1 MKVKKLLSGLTALAI
16 AATSFAAMT
25 LNVGAADK
33 LEAVYIGSTML
44 NDGQYMNADGTTLS
58 SGTVGENDC
67 VAHLENDTLT
77 LGGTAIFD
85 EVAWDSNG
93 KAIWGAMGAYNA
105 QSDWHIK
112 LLDNADITLNSG
124 IYSGIY
130 VNYGPLTISGGGKLT
145 VDTNMDNGAV
155 CIYGPHAPSYGV
167 NDFVITDG
175 ANVTLKGTTA
185 GVKRHSGATG
195 ATYVKNGATLTVYV
209 TDGSAFSEEP
219 VIEDGSAVLVGTS
232 EADAAAW
239 DNSMPLT
246 SYSYVKITAPGGS
259 AEPDPEPTPDIPVVT
274 PSPTPT
280 ATATTEPGEVT
291 EVENP
296 TPWIGVQAARDKTVE
311 WYYNDHYL
319 MDDGNHYTPK
329 AQYPDFVKGM
339 ETMYFTTENAL
350 AEFNKDVTIYGVSSE
365 LSQYYGS
372 GIASDFKN
380 DTDLVI
386 HLNDGVN
393 VTIDATDRGSYAY
406 LYGLYL
412 TGHLIIEGSGTL
424 TIKSD
429 GGTSDS
435 AALCVFNGK
444 DVQGSGDVTIKDDV
458 KLILENNE
466 ANGYGINVYGPGA
479 GDIKIEDNASVEA
492 TGGLSAINKAPVI
505 SGEQKIYVGSSAADA
520 AEWDGETDISAY
532 KYVNITSESVEPSP
546 STPTPTPTATATAAP
561 TEAPTPEPSPENVPD
576 SGVVVFDDYE
586 YLRTYDWGDYP
597 NIAPMRKANGGIYQ
611 NAFRLKVD
619 IGSDGHGKVL
629 NVDSTISEPV
639 GFYYSIK
646 DHYGLSEE
654 YNINKGRLII
664 SADWYVPGNMEYLNN
679 GETASVY
686 MTSYTS
692 DGWAGTASDGRA
704 HLYRI
709 VVPSGAS
716 QAQIYFND
724 QSNPSNSTIESSAT
738 NTVNLEFDK
747 WYNVETVIDYDAG
760 TVSYYVDGVWAA
772 ASNAVPDD
780 VLKCFTM
787 AYMQLAKAGK
797 ANSTTEN
804 PVIFSMD
811 NFKIE
816 HDSPE
821 LEAKISEVGSNYAE
835 VEFARPVDLKNG
847 ITASLAAL
855 DGSASIAASSYE
867 QTGYNTVKFNFDGVI
882 ESGRS
887 YELVFDGDVRAAYG
901 DGKIAAG
908 GGVIFAAPAAKQTTE
923 LINLDFDDNSIGNAV
938 LTHQNADNTAFVDE
952 AERTGDY
959 ASVEDGVLVYDHYM
973 DVSGEERNGLK
984 FPFKD
989 GMTVDKGVIT
999 VEFDAAVRG
1008 DASRT
1013 RAMYG
1018 LYDPNKTDVSWSSA
1032 TVFGGISPYSGN
1044 RMSFAKSSAD
1054 YRTRTAADS
1063 SMEATVALLKEGDM
1077 HHYKYEIDLDTNTY
1091 KIYYDG
1097 SLVEEL
1103 DYFPGGAAD
1112 NSFDAF
1118 VMSGLYYSEASGDR
1132 GQTFLLLDNLKVTAE
1147 TSSPAVSGVSFVK
1160 YDNSEAPYAREVSSG
1175 TKQIKIAFTKAMAQS
1190 VTDCI
1195 TIDGLTADDYSVSY
1209 DNNTA
1214 VIDLAKYL
1222 APSTSYTLR
1231 ISAGAQAADGGTIGA
1246 AAAYIFTTD
1255 SGEVIYNKPV
1265 IKVNGEAVSELPE
1278 IADGDIVT
1286 AELTVINTTGET
1298 AKCWMSLAG
1307 YDGENCMT
1315 SIKPLEASAEPSKTS
1330 VIVLTAD
1337 TAAVKDAERL
1347 GTFVFDGLSALRPLT
1362 ECTKVSK

>member
-25 LNVGAADK
+25 LNVGAAVP
-33 LEAVYIGSTML
+33 ESVYIGYSEIYP
-44 NDGQYMNADGTTLS
+44 GQYMNSNQEILEGDNY
-58 SGTVGENDC
+58 TVGEDDC
-67 VAHLENDTLT
+67 AAYLSPEGVLT
-77 LGGTAIFD
+77 LGGAMTVY
-85 EVAWDSNG
+85 EGRYSNV
-93 KAIWGAMGAYNA
+93 WGAVAADSGEDLNI
-105 QSDWHIK
+105 D
-112 LLDNADITLNSG
+112 LLPNADVKLVSAS
-124 IYSGIY
+124 YSGMYAYRAPINIGGEGKLSIETKDSSKGGLLFY
-130 VNYGPLTISGGGKLT
+130 RSGG
-145 VDTNMDNGAV
+145 VV
-155 CIYGPHAPSYGV
+155 PHIT
-167 NDFVITDG
+167 ITDG
-175 ANVTLKGTTA
+175 ANVTITGTKGIA
-185 GVKRHSGATG
+185 FDGSVDPDANL
-195 ATYVKNGATLTVYV
+195 YVTNGAVLTIDVE
-209 TDGSAFSEEP
+209 GAAFAKAP

-319 MDDGNHYTPK
+319 MDDGNHYNKNETP
-329 AQYPDFVKGM
+329 YPDFVKGM

-365 LSQYYGS
+365 LSKYYGS
-372 GIASDFKN
+372 GIASDFAN
-380 DTDLVI
+380 DKDLVI
-386 HLNDGVN
+386 HLNNGVN
-393 VTIDATDRGSYAY
+393 VTIDATDRGSSNY

-444 DVQGSGDVTIKDDV
+444 DVQGSGDVTIKDNV

-466 ANGYGINVYGPGA
+466 ANGYGINVYGLGA

-492 TGGLSAINKAPVI
+492 TGGLSAISKAPVI

-520 AEWDGETDISAY
+520 AEWDGETDISTY
-532 KYVNITSESVEPSP
+532 KYVNITSESVEPAP
-546 STPTPTPTATATAAP
+546 STPTPSPTPTATATAAP

-586 YLRTYDWGDYP
+586 YLRTYDWGNYP

-611 NAFRLKVD
+611 NVFRLKVD

-629 NVDSTISEPV
+629 NSDTTISDAV

-646 DHYGLSEE
+646 DHYGLSKE
-654 YNINKGRLII
+654 YNINEGRLII
-664 SADWYVPGNMEYLNN
+664 SSDWYVPGNMEYLNN

-724 QSNPSNSTIESSAT
+724 QSNPANNVLTSSAT

-787 AYMQLAKAGK
+787 AYMQLAKSGK

-835 VEFARPVDLKNG
+835 VEFARPIDLKNG

-908 GGVIFAAPAAKQTTE
+908 SGVIFAAPAAKQTTE

-1032 TVFGGISPYSGN
+1032 TVFGGISPYDGN